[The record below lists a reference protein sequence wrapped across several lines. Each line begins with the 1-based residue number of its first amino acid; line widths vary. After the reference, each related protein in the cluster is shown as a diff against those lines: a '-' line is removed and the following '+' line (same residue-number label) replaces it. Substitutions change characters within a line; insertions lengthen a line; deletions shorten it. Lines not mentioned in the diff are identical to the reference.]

1 MLIQLD
7 PKYGEFSRVQQ
18 IIQLIQKNSD
28 LAVQLASLQDSKKLQ
43 MQLQKKQ
50 EVIVI
55 GISCV
60 LSA

>member
-1 MLIQLD
+1 MIQLD

-55 GISCV
+55 KISCV
-60 LSA
+60 LSS

>member
-1 MLIQLD
+1 MIQLD

>member
-60 LSA
+60 LSS